1 MMFNLNNSEF
11 MEAIEDENL
20 AKGARKGDKDLSVED
35 YEIKQRSEENEA
47 DNDLPEM
54 QLND

>member
-1 MMFNLNNSEF
+1 